1 MKNSLK
7 ISVIVL
13 IGLLV
18 NINSLSAQN
27 STLHAQPTY
36 IKLNG
41 ETEVKEVIIPLR
53 DSLNSVNIIVTS
65 LIGAGELT
73 LEIFDPTGEK
83 HGNFTL
89 GCQMNNIV
97 SQKKENQKITA
108 RDIDDSDE
116 KAFGNLFRTIKNPI
130 RGAWKAKITNKG
142 AIGNIQI
149 QFTNQSTKMKSVGIM
164 YKIN

>member
-7 ISVIVL
+7 ISVIIL
-13 IGLLV
+13 TGLLM
-18 NINSLSAQN
+18 NTNSLSAQN
-27 STLHAQPTY
+27 GTLHAQPTY

-41 ETEVKEVIIPLR
+41 ETEVREVIVPLR
-53 DSLNSVNIIVTS
+53 DSLNSVNIIATS
-65 LIGAGELT
+65 SIRAGELT

-83 HGNFTL
+83 YGNFTL
-89 GCQMNNIV
+89 GCPINNTL

-108 RDIDDSDE
+108 RDINNSDE
-116 KAFGNLFRTIKNPI
+116 KAYGNLFRTIKNPI

-142 AIGNIQI
+142 AIGIIQI
-149 QFTNQSTKMKSVGIM
+149 QFMNQSSKMNNVEIM